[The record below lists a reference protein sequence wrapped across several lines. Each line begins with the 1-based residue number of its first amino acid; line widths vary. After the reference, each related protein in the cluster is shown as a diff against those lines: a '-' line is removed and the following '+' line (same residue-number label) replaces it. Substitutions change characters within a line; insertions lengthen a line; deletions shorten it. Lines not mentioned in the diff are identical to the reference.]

1 MLLETE
7 TAHLCGTRGGA
18 HVGAVWVGVMRG
30 EAVDGLVRITAA
42 SSSFI
47 PVAGEGLACRRRK
60 RFSKRLDGDVII
72 FFEDIF
78 LVLSRTSSKS
88 LLVGLTDRE
97 KKHHAERPF

>member
-1 MLLETE
+1 MVVEKKLEGG
-7 TAHLCGTRGGA
+7 CGGGSS
-18 HVGAVWVGVMRG
+18 VCGAVWVGVMRG